1 MGETLI
7 GTDSML
13 GGGRLFHFFVR
24 RPEPDKQI
32 NEGLVRDIIE
42 GEKLAFCTYDI
53 LISQT

>member
-1 MGETLI
+1 MLP
-7 GTDSML
+7 SML

-24 RPEPDKQI
+24 LCPEPDKQI

-42 GEKLAFCTYDI
+42 GEKPAFCTYDI

>member
-24 RPEPDKQI
+24 LHPEPDKQI

-42 GEKLAFCTYDI
+42 R
-53 LISQT
+53 